1 MIRRK
6 RIKYNEQKSAQK
18 SLISGGFSLLFSQI
32 FLKAHTII
40 NKTLLEIIKL
50 GVYIKFSK
58 LKRRENVSVQY
69 SFKRYEKKFL
79 LTPEQYD
86 KVLPSLTERLKADK
100 YGLHTICN
108 IYYDTGNFD
117 LIRNSVERPAY
128 KEKFRLRS
136 YGVPSDDSVIFA
148 EIKKK
153 FDGVVYKRRVDG
165 IPSEIL
171 DFVSEGSPLE
181 RDKQIQRE
189 IQWFLQ
195 VNEPVPKVFIGYDR
209 IAFSGREDRDLR
221 VTFDRNI
228 RWRTDRLDLRMGD
241 DGESVLSE
249 DRIVME
255 IKTPAAIP
263 LWLVEKLS
271 ENEIYPA
278 SFSKYG
284 ACYQKHILPNTFQKG
299 SFSYVK

>member
-1 MIRRK
+1 MDI
-6 RIKYNEQKSAQK
+6 
-18 SLISGGFSLLFSQI
+18 
-32 FLKAHTII
+32 
-40 NKTLLEIIKL
+40 
-50 GVYIKFSK
+50 
-58 LKRRENVSVQY
+58 QY

-79 LTPEQYD
+79 LTAEQYE
-86 KVLPSLTERLKADK
+86 KLLPFLTERLKADK

-108 IYYDTGNFD
+108 IYYDTEHFG
-117 LIRNSVERPAY
+117 LIRNSVEGPAY

-136 YGVPSDDSVIFA
+136 YGVPNEDSVIFA

-153 FDGVVYKRRVDG
+153 SDGVVYKRRVDG
-165 IPSEIL
+165 NPSEIL
-171 DFVSEGSPLE
+171 GFVSEGSFLD

-209 IAFSGREDRDLR
+209 AAFFGKEDRELR

-241 DGESVLSE
+241 EGEPVLPE
-249 DRIVME
+249 ERIVME
-255 IKTPAAIP
+255 VKTPAAIP
-263 LWLVEKLS
+263 LWLVKLLS
-271 ENEIYPA
+271 ERQIYPA

-284 ACYQKHILPNTFQKG
+284 ACYQRHILPNTFQKG

>member
-1 MIRRK
+1 MGI
-6 RIKYNEQKSAQK
+6 
-18 SLISGGFSLLFSQI
+18 
-32 FLKAHTII
+32 
-40 NKTLLEIIKL
+40 
-50 GVYIKFSK
+50 
-58 LKRRENVSVQY
+58 QY

-79 LTPEQYD
+79 LTARQYD
-86 KVLPSLTERLKADK
+86 EILPRLTERLRSDK

-108 IYYDTGNFD
+108 IYYDTENFD
-117 LIRNSVERPAY
+117 LIRNSVERPVY

-136 YGVPSDDSVIFA
+136 YGIPDDDSVVFA

-165 IPSEIL
+165 NPSEIL
-171 DFVSEGSPLE
+171 DFVSEGSFLD

-195 VNEPVPKVFIGYDR
+195 VNEPIPKVFIGYDR
-209 IAFSGREDRDLR
+209 VAFHGTEEDRELR
-221 VTFDRNI
+221 VTLDRNI

-241 DGESVLSE
+241 EGKPILSE
-249 DRIVME
+249 DMIVME

-263 LWLVEKLS
+263 LWLVKLLG

-284 ACYQKHILPNTFQKG
+284 TCYQKHILPDIFQKG